1 MNLVTRVKNALI
13 KASTSYTS
21 DIRRAYKRALKRE
34 EDENAAGA
42 QTNLENEKI
51 ARKEKGHSVTILG
64 SPMSSSKSEK
74 KSPHPVAS

>member
-34 EDENAAGA
+34 EDENAAWVLKLILVF
-42 QTNLENEKI
+42 QRETLTSNIFSSDSFLI
-51 ARKEKGHSVTILG
+51 AIDHTS
-64 SPMSSSKSEK
+64 
-74 KSPHPVAS
+74 